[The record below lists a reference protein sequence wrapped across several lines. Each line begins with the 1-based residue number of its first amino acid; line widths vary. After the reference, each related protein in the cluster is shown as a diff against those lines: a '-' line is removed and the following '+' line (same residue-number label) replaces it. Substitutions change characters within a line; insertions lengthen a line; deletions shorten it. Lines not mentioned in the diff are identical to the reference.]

1 MYFISNILKM
11 IITYILGYI
20 LFIFVF
26 STTQYFFTAS
36 LGLNLI
42 YKEIFIKNF
51 FENFAIYTIIYII
64 ILFFYYSITLLL
76 IRLLNKK
83 LKK

>member
-1 MYFISNILKM
+1 MYFISSIFKM
-11 IITYILGYI
+11 IITYSLGYI

-64 ILFFYYSITLLL
+64 ILILYYSITLLL

>member
-11 IITYILGYI
+11 IITYSLGYI

-64 ILFFYYSITLLL
+64 ILIFYYSITLLL

>member
-64 ILFFYYSITLLL
+64 ILIFYYSITLLL